1 MPGFRLLFFRYSRE
15 KKLITKKILVLSH
28 KVFLP
33 KKINRKNNSKII
45 KNKIWKCIEI
55 SETFAILTN
64 DLTKEF
70 GKIIAVNNLNLKI
83 PYGVTYGLLG
93 PNGAGKTTTV
103 RMLNSI
109 ITPTSG
115 SAQVVGYNTITQSK
129 QVKINSGFLPE
140 TPGLYQKLTAKEFLE
155 FVGELYYLPKEV
167 IFSRIDELIGIFD
180 LEGRENDLLEG
191 YSRGMKQKVCLCA
204 ALIQDPKIIF
214 LDEPTSNLDPAA
226 ARMVKDLI
234 SDLTKKADKTIFIC
248 THLLDAAEEL
258 CDLIGIID
266 NGILKVE
273 GSPKEIIES
282 SKAEDLEDAYLKIM
296 GETRIEDLLAW
307 REEGPRISEKV
318 KKEKKKRK

>member
-1 MPGFRLLFFRYSRE
+1 MLNISDKISDYA
-15 KKLITKKILVLSH
+15 ITTL
-28 KVFLP
+28 
-33 KKINRKNNSKII
+33 N
-45 KNKIWKCIEI
+45 
-55 SETFAILTN
+55 
-64 DLTKEF
+64 LTKDF
-70 GKIIAVNNLNLKI
+70 GNVVAVKDLNLKI
-83 PYGVTYGLLG
+83 RHGITYGLLG

-109 ITPTSG
+109 ISPTSG
-115 SAQVVGYNTITQSK
+115 TAKIVGYDIITESQ
-129 QVKINSGFLPE
+129 QVKINCGFLPE
-140 TPGLYQKLTAKEFLE
+140 SPGLYQKLTAKEFLE

-167 IFSRIDELIGIFD
+167 ISSRINELLELFD

-234 SDLTKKADKTIFIC
+234 SDLAKKADKTIFIC

-266 NGILKVE
+266 QGKLKVE
-273 GSPKEIIES
+273 GSPKDIIASQE
-282 SKAEDLEDAYLKIM
+282 ANDLEDAYLKIM
-296 GETRIEDLLAW
+296 GATRIEDLLAW
-307 REEGPRISEKV
+307 REEVATTSEN
-318 KKEKKKRK
+318 KKKKKKKKD

>member
-1 MPGFRLLFFRYSRE
+1 MLNISDKISDYA
-15 KKLITKKILVLSH
+15 ITTL
-28 KVFLP
+28 
-33 KKINRKNNSKII
+33 N
-45 KNKIWKCIEI
+45 
-55 SETFAILTN
+55 
-64 DLTKEF
+64 LTKDF
-70 GKIIAVNNLNLKI
+70 GNVVAVKDLNLKI
-83 PYGVTYGLLG
+83 RHGITYGLLG

-109 ITPTSG
+109 ISPTSG
-115 SAQVVGYNTITQSK
+115 TAKIVGYDIITESQ
-129 QVKINSGFLPE
+129 QVKINCGFLPE
-140 TPGLYQKLTAKEFLE
+140 SPGLYQKLTAKEFLE

-167 IFSRIDELIGIFD
+167 ISSRINELLDLFD

-234 SDLTKKADKTIFIC
+234 SDLAKKADKTIFIC

-266 NGILKVE
+266 QGILRVE
-273 GSPKEIIES
+273 GSPKDIIASQE
-282 SKAEDLEDAYLKIM
+282 ANDLEDAYLKIM
-296 GETRIEDLLAW
+296 GATRIEDLLAW
-307 REEGPRISEKV
+307 REEVATTSEN
-318 KKEKKKRK
+318 KKNKKNKKKKKD